1 MSNLTN
7 KELLETLGVKVEAET
22 KSDLT
27 PRQER
32 IIAGFE
38 DIQKFVEE
46 QGRTP
51 LHGEDKDI
59 FERIYAMRLE
69 QIRSQSECIEL
80 LKELDHQKLLNE
92 KNELAF
98 QGKDL
103 DNASLLKALGVEL
116 EPKNKNDITNLQNVK
131 PRAEIKAA
139 EEVGKHKVC
148 EDFEIFKPLF
158 INVQQELKSSIR
170 ATRPYKDD
178 ATVGEGYFFILSGQL
193 IYVAELGE
201 TFIAHTGRQDARLR
215 VIYDNGTESDI
226 LMRSLQRALNK
237 DETSRRVTDAIAGP
251 LFTGEPGNAADASG
265 TIYICR
271 SKSNEAYISENREIV
286 HKIGVTSTSIA
297 KRIAG
302 ADNDPTFL
310 MAGVTLVATY
320 DLFSIN
326 RNKLEK
332 LIHRFFS
339 PARLKIEIK
348 DRFGKAI
355 IPQEWFIVPIECIE
369 EAVERIKDGSIVDY
383 RYDTKSARLLKIK

>member
-1 MSNLTN
+1 MSDSTN
-7 KELLETLGVKVEAET
+7 KELLDALGVEVPAET
-22 KSDLT
+22 NSSLT

-38 DIQKFVEE
+38 DIQRFVEE
-46 QGRTP
+46 HGRIP
-51 LHGEDKDI
+51 SHGEDKDI
-59 FERIYAMRLE
+59 FERIYAMRLD
-69 QIRSQSECIEL
+69 QIRRQNECIDL
-80 LKELDHQKLLNE
+80 LKELDHQSLLDVSNE
-92 KNELAF
+92 AKTLDEN
-98 QGKDL
+98 L
-103 DNASLLKALGVEL
+103 DNEDILAALGVEVDNND
-116 EPKNKNDITNLQNVK
+116 ENDITNLQNVK
-131 PRAEIKAA
+131 TRAEIKAA

-193 IYVAELGE
+193 IYIAELGE
-201 TFIAHTGRQDARLR
+201 TFISHGRHKDARLR

-251 LFTGEPGNAADASG
+251 LFTGEPGNAEDASG

-286 HKIGVTSTSIA
+286 HKIGVTSTSIE

-339 PARLKIEIK
+339 SARLKIDIK
-348 DRFGKAI
+348 DRFGKSV
-355 IPQEWFIVPIECIE
+355 IPQEWFVVPIKCIE
-369 EAVERIKDGSIVDY
+369 EAVDRIKDGSIVHY
-383 RYDTKSARLLKIK
+383 KYDTKAASLVKV